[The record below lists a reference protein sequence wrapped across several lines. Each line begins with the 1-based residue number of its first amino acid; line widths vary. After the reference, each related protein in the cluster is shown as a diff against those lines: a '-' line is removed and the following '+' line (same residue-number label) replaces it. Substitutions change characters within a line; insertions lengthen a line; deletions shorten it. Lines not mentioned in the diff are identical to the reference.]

1 MCNYHL
7 FYANSSLEVVSSSIW
22 SVHAVQRGL
31 FCDSVS
37 SVPGEDSQH
46 FTAINSRMQCVHA
59 GLFTVATDQASVPG
73 FGGHQEGGL
82 FNSVPARE
90 EIVEF

>member
-1 MCNYHL
+1 M
-7 FYANSSLEVVSSSIW
+7 
-22 SVHAVQRGL
+22 QRGPV
-31 FCDSVS
+31 CDSVS

-46 FTAINSRMQCVHA
+46 FTAINSRTRCAHA

-82 FNSVPARE
+82 FNSVPAWE